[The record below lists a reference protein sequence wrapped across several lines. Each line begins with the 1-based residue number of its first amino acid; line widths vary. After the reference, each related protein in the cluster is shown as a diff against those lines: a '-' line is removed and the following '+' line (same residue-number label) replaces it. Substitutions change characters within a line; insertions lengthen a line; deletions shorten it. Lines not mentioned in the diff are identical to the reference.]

1 MATYRVYLAYPDS
14 KPLVWDFVTTVSA
27 KNPQAA
33 LQAGYN
39 TWLGDHPKRTP
50 PALAQCRSMVN
61 QKSLR
66 NRLAD
71 TEAASAQKA
80 FAAALQQNV
89 AQALGS
95 QLSGPFVSLSYPA
108 GFNYG
113 ITYGS
118 NAYYNPAT
126 LQDIDTLLG
135 SRPDGQLDLTTAD
148 FATTYVQI
156 LQAVTF
162 GFSNDDLKT
171 MNDQDSKAEAQ
182 IGAVVTAFV
191 QGGGVFSNPLPFGG
205 KIQDIINQMNKQFGS
220 YEKMPPTLSSLRN
233 AIATYVSL
241 AGDSYALHN
250 RCYAATARLQAAIA
264 NATAPTSANG
274 GMQTG
279 DSTYYVGYT
288 PSKLPT
294 ANQLIGSL
302 NTTSNA
308 IQVSV
313 SLSSFSSSST
323 QVSISGEGGFDLPIA
338 DVFGLSVN
346 ASANYDMSNF
356 TSAES
361 TVTMDFNYPGLTLVP
376 ATPSVL
382 STDNSTG
389 WYANDILT
397 EVVANAELKK
407 DKQPVKTGFQLQGS
421 EWDPATTFGEGGT
434 FARLGTFVIS
444 QQPTITMTFTNA
456 NSSAIQSALSVN
468 ASAQLDFLDIF
479 SMGSAS
485 GSYQVQNVDNSS
497 SSGTVTVTFGPPTVS
512 GSIPLSAQVAYVLGG
527 VASYPP
533 TDI

>member
-33 LQAGYN
+33 LQAAYN
-39 TWLGDHPKRTP
+39 TWLGDHPKRVP

-66 NRLAD
+66 NMLTD
-71 TEAASAQKA
+71 TATASAQEA
-80 FAAALQQNV
+80 FAAALQQKV
-89 AQALGS
+89 TQAVGS

-118 NAYYNPAT
+118 NAYYNVAT
-126 LQDIDTLLG
+126 LQDLDTLLG
-135 SRPDGQLDLTTAD
+135 TRPDGQLDLTTAD
-148 FATTYVQI
+148 FATTYLQI

-162 GFSNDDLKT
+162 AFSNDDRKT
-171 MNDQDSKAEAQ
+171 MNDQDAKAEAQ
-182 IGAVVTAFV
+182 IGAVVTAFT
-191 QGGGVFSNPLPFGG
+191 QAGGTFSNPPPFGG
-205 KIQDIINQMNKQFGS
+205 KIQDIINQMNKQYGS
-220 YEKMPPTLSSLRN
+220 YENMPVTLNTLRN

-250 RCYAATARLQAAIA
+250 RYYAATARLNAAMT
-264 NATAPTSANG
+264 NVTTPTSSNG

-294 ANQLIGSL
+294 AIELIGSL

-346 ASANYDMSNF
+346 ASASYNMSNF
-356 TSAES
+356 TSSES
-361 TVTMDFNYPGLTLVP
+361 TVTMDFTYPGLTLVS

-389 WYANDILT
+389 WYANDILA
-397 EVVANAELKK
+397 EVVANVGPAGT
-407 DKQPVKTGFQLQGS
+407 KTGYQLQGS
-421 EWDPATTFGEGGT
+421 EWDPATTFGQGGT

-444 QQPTITMTFTNA
+444 QQPTIKMTFTNA

-485 GSYQVQNVDNSS
+485 GSYQVQNVDNNS

-512 GSIPLSAQVAYVLGG
+512 GTIPLSAQVAYVLGG

>member
-1 MATYRVYLAYPDS
+1 MATYRVSLAYPTTP
-14 KPLVWDFVTTVSA
+14 PLQWNFATTVCA
-27 KNPQAA
+27 KSSQDA
-33 LQAGYN
+33 LQFAYN
-39 TWLGDHPKRTP
+39 KWLAERPNPTP
-50 PALAQCRSMVN
+50 PALNKCRSLIN
-61 QKSLR
+61 QKSLIYGL
-66 NRLAD
+66 ND
-71 TEAASAQKA
+71 TTTASAQEA
-80 FAAALQQNV
+80 FAASIQQKV
-89 AQALGS
+89 TQAFGS

-118 NAYYNPAT
+118 NAYYNVAT
-126 LQDIDTLLG
+126 LQDLDTLLG
-135 SRPDGQLDLTTAD
+135 TRPDGQLDLTTAD
-148 FATTYVQI
+148 FATTYLQI

-162 GFSNDDLKT
+162 GFSDADLKT
-171 MNDQDSKAEAQ
+171 MSDQDAKAEAQ
-182 IGAVVTAFV
+182 IGAVVTEFV
-191 QGGGVFSNPLPFGG
+191 QADGKFSNPPPFGG
-205 KIQDIINQMNKQFGS
+205 KIQDIINQMNKRFGS
-220 YEKMPPTLSSLRN
+220 YEKMPPTLNGLRN

-250 RCYAATARLQAAIA
+250 RYYAATARLNAAIA
-264 NATAPTSANG
+264 NVTTPTSDNG

-294 ANQLIGSL
+294 APQLIGSL
-302 NTTSNA
+302 STTSNA

-346 ASANYDMSNF
+346 ASANYNMSNF
-356 TSAES
+356 TSSES
-361 TVTMDFNYPGLTLVP
+361 TVTMDFTYPGLTFVA

-389 WYANDILT
+389 WYANDILA
-397 EVVANAELKK
+397 EVVANAELKREGK
-407 DKQPVKTGFQLQGS
+407 NVKTGYQLQGS
-421 EWDPATTFGEGGT
+421 EWDPTTTFGEGGR

-456 NSSAIQSALSVN
+456 NSAAIQSALSVN

-485 GSYQVQNVDNSS
+485 GSYQVQKVDNNS
-497 SSGTVTVTFGPPTVS
+497 SSGTVTVTFGPPAVS
-512 GSIPLSAQVAYVLGG
+512 GTIPLSAQVAYVLGG